1 MEKALFELIASIR
14 PADASTMD
22 AARRRQ
28 AELAKPP
35 GSLGVLEDISIR
47 IAGITGRVL
56 NRFSRR
62 RVLVFAADNGVVGE
76 GVAVTPQSVT
86 LTQCINMTRH
96 KTGMSALAEFFGDE
110 VRVIDVGINAGS
122 TPPGILGRKVA
133 PGTANIARGPAM
145 SREQALTALFAGV
158 EAAKTAKEE
167 GCSLVGVGEMGIG
180 NTTTSAAVLMALT
193 GAEAKD
199 VTGLGSGL
207 TDEAFRRK
215 IAVVERAVR
224 LNAPDPSDPVDVL
237 AKVGGFDL
245 AAMCGC
251 YLGCAAERIPAVAD
265 GFISVVAALCACRLC
280 PTVRDFVFLSHAS
293 KEQGCRLVYR
303 ELGLEPMLLLG
314 MRLGEGSGCPLAFQI
329 IAAACAVMENMATF
343 AEGRIDDGYLEGIRG
358 RDF

>member
-14 PADASTMD
+14 PADASAMD

-158 EAAKTAKEE
+158 EAAKTAKKE